1 MRLTTTT
8 QMKVKR
14 KRKVVEVVGHLI
26 VCDNV
31 RLTSRLVERIPWQPP
46 TTDGSCGVAV
56 RTVGLGSSC
65 SQVS

>member
-1 MRLTTTT
+1 MIMRLTTTT

-14 KRKVVEVVGHLI
+14 KRKVVGHLI
-26 VCDNV
+26 VCDNA

-56 RTVGLGSSC
+56 RTVVLGSSC